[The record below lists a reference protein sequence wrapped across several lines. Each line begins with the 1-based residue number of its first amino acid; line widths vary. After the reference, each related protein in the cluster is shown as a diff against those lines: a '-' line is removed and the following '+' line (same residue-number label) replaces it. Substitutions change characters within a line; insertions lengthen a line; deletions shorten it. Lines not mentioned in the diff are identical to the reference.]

1 MGIAIRE
8 PRERARTGVQGAARA
23 RTNRRPQRAARARTN
38 SRLAHVEPRHCA
50 GHCASHWAVRTCPEP
65 PHLMWGSTTV
75 HQIAENG
82 HLKEVITEKHCVQAS
97 TPLSHVQL
105 ACCWQYCAFPHDK
118 RDVCVWN
125 IHNPILQTLE
135 LKGHH
140 QSITALAFGNHYE
153 PTLLCS
159 AAEDYV
165 IIWDV
170 EACQMRIQQ
179 GFVPRGTV
187 VGTLLGKV
195 LYLCFS
201 PDDQTLAT
209 CADNKIYV
217 LNCKQEDI
225 LAVLEGHLGAVT
237 AAEFC
242 PRQSNI
248 LISISEDRTFK
259 VWDLT
264 SNALLYQSAVLSGYP
279 LLSLCMDNRANQ
291 FITGSANGQLDVFT
305 LLDGQ
310 QCRRVLHIDLQKEQ
324 QKYCCKIQQKAR
336 SSENPDVESINS
348 LGNCKNLHYSSP
360 YLNENDLESGP
371 RAYIELPILRM
382 AHCEYLLSSLLKKD
396 SSFTPGSSSSL
407 WVGTISGLFNINL
420 ATGEID
426 ATVQFEDHLRLS
438 IQTAGSY
445 AIGSRSTNKIFCLLS
460 SMFGKHIALLEVHM
474 HELARMCLQHRN
486 EEESLSVIARTPLLP
501 NSPLNCDLKQ
511 KEKSKPVG
519 HSKTVASGIKDKPV
533 VFHTKVKSSGYT
545 SAPRVNMFTP
555 KVNPP
560 KRVSSVMKEKTS
572 CLKGITKEYPLD
584 SLAPSTLHAR
594 VVVSNQP
601 TPVCC
606 IQYSGHDGAV
616 NCVGWT
622 QNNKWL
628 LTASEDRS
636 LWIWPVHGSTPALM
650 LGTETFSKPARSAQ
664 FYYMDKFLL
673 FSSGSEF
680 QLHRYHLDT
689 SRDDIK
695 SYKKKS
701 KSRLVGKFKMAGTQE
716 ISCLS
721 AVNDFYSY
729 IVLTAG
735 TNRALEVFDLNVGRS
750 VVTVPDAHTRPVH
763 HICQNNGSVFS
774 TQPSEFYNL
783 FLTTAVTD
791 GIKLW
796 DLRTLRSVRR
806 YEGHQNRCQPCGI
819 ALSPCGRFLATGS
832 EDKCAY
838 LFELGSSNFIHK
850 LSGHTETVINLAFS
864 SSAPKLTTATLD
876 GKLQLFIP

>member
-1 MGIAIRE
+1 MGDGGRGNGF
-8 PRERARTGVQGAARA
+8 PDL
-23 RTNRRPQRAARARTN
+23 
-38 SRLAHVEPRHCA
+38 SLK
-50 GHCASHWAVRTCPEP
+50 
-65 PHLMWGSTTV
+65 MWGSTTIEQV
-75 HQIAENG
+75 AENG
-82 HLKEVITEKHCVQAS
+82 YLKEVITEKHCFQS
-97 TPLSHVQL
+97 KTPLSHIQL
-105 ACCWQYCAFPHDK
+105 ACCWQYCAFPRDK
-118 RDVCVWN
+118 RDVCVCN

-140 QSITALAFGNHYE
+140 RSITALAFGNHCE

-159 AAEDYV
+159 AAEDYI
-165 IIWDV
+165 IIWDI
-170 EACQMRIQQ
+170 EACRMRIQQ

-187 VGTLLGKV
+187 VGTLLGNV

-217 LNCKQEDI
+217 LNCKEDI

-242 PRQSNI
+242 PCQLNI
-248 LISISEDRTFK
+248 LVSISEDRTFK

-264 SNALLYQSAVLSGYP
+264 SNSLLYQSAVLSASP
-279 LLSLCMDNRANQ
+279 LLSLCMDNRTNQ
-291 FITGSANGQLDVFT
+291 FIIGSANGQLDVFT
-305 LLDGQ
+305 FLDGQ

-324 QKYCCKIQQKAR
+324 QKYYCKIQQKVR
-336 SSENPDVESINS
+336 LSENADVECMNS
-348 LGNCKNLHYSSP
+348 QSNYKNLHYSSP
-360 YLNENDLESGP
+360 YLNDLESGP
-371 RAYIELPILRM
+371 RACIELPILRM
-382 AHCEYLLSSLLKKD
+382 SHCEYLLSSLLRKD
-396 SSFTPGSSSSL
+396 SSFTSESSSSL
-407 WVGTISGLFNINL
+407 WVGTINGLFNINL

-426 ATVQFEDHLRLS
+426 ATVQFEDHLGLS

-445 AIGSRSTNKIFCLLS
+445 AIGSRNTNKIFCLLS

-474 HELARMCLQHRN
+474 HELAKMCLQNSN
-486 EEESLSVIARTPLLP
+486 EEESLSVIARSPLLP
-501 NSPLNCDLKQ
+501 TSPLNCDLKQ

-519 HSKTVASGIKDKPV
+519 HPKSVASSIKDKPV

-545 SAPRVNMFTP
+545 SAPRGNMFTP
-555 KVNPP
+555 KVNPS
-560 KRVSSVMKEKTS
+560 KRVSSVMKEKNS
-572 CLKGITKEYPLD
+572 SLKGVTKEYPLD
-584 SLAPSTLHAR
+584 SLAPSRLHAR
-594 VVVSNQP
+594 VAVSNQP

-606 IQYSGHDGAV
+606 IQYSGDGKLLAVGLADKTTLVYNSSLTGSPTVFKGHDGAV

-622 QNNKWL
+622 QNNKWF

-636 LWIWPVHGSTPALM
+636 LWIWPVHGTTPALM
-650 LGTETFSKPARSAQ
+650 LGAETFLKPARSAQ

-695 SYKKKS
+695 SYKR
-701 KSRLVGKFKMAGTQE
+701 KSRSRLIGKFKMAGTQE

-750 VVTVPDAHTRPVH
+750 VVTVPDAHARPVH
-763 HICQNNGSVFS
+763 QICQNNGSVFS
-774 TQPSEFYNL
+774 TQPSESYNL
-783 FLTTAVTD
+783 FLTTAIMD

-806 YEGHQNRCQPCGI
+806 FEGHHNRCHPCRI

-838 LFELGSSNFIHK
+838 LFEIGSNNFIHK
-850 LSGHTETVINLAFS
+850 LSGHTETVITLAFS
-864 SSAPKLTTATLD
+864 SSVPKLTTATLD
-876 GKLQLFIP
+876 GKLQLFVP

>member
-1 MGIAIRE
+1 ME
-8 PRERARTGVQGAARA
+8 CSTKM
-23 RTNRRPQRAARARTN
+23 
-38 SRLAHVEPRHCA
+38 LA
-50 GHCASHWAVRTCPEP
+50 
-65 PHLMWGSTTV
+65 STTI
-75 HQIAENG
+75 HRSAENG
-82 HLKEVITEKHCVQAS
+82 YLKEVITEKHCVQSS
-97 TPLSHVQL
+97 TPLSHIQL
-105 ACCWQYCAFPHDK
+105 ACCWKYCVFPHDK

-125 IHNPILQTLE
+125 IHNPILQSLQ

-140 QSITALAFGNHYE
+140 QAITALAFGNHQE

-159 AAEDYV
+159 AAEDYI

-170 EACQMRIQQ
+170 EACRTSIQE

-209 CADNKIYV
+209 CADDKIYV
-217 LNCKQEDI
+217 LNCKEEI
-225 LAVLEGHLGAVT
+225 LAVLEGHLGVVT

-242 PRQSNI
+242 PWQVNI
-248 LISISEDRTFK
+248 LVSISEDRTFK

-264 SNALLYQSAVLSGYP
+264 SNALLYQSAVLSGSP
-279 LLSLCMDNRANQ
+279 LLSLCMDNRPNQ

-305 LLDGQ
+305 LLDSQ

-324 QKYCCKIQQKAR
+324 QKYCSKIQQKVR
-336 SSENPDVESINS
+336 LSENSDANCINS

-360 YLNENDLESGP
+360 YLNGNDLEGGS
-371 RAYIELPILRM
+371 RACIELPILRM
-382 AHCEYLLSSLLKKD
+382 SHCGYLLSSLLKKD
-396 SSFTPGSSSSL
+396 SSITPEGCSSL
-407 WVGTISGLFNINL
+407 WIGTINGLFNINL

-426 ATVQFEDHLRLS
+426 ATVQFEDHLGLS
-438 IQTAGSY
+438 IKTAGSC
-445 AIGSRSTNKIFCLLS
+445 AIGNGSTNKIFCLIS
-460 SMFGKHIALLEVHM
+460 SMFGKDIALLEVHM
-474 HELARMCLQHRN
+474 NELAKMCLQYSN
-486 EEESLSVIARTPLLP
+486 EEESLSVIARIYLVENGL
-501 NSPLNCDLKQ
+501 DF
-511 KEKSKPVG
+511 PVMG
-519 HSKTVASGIKDKPV
+519 SLISASDMAGEEEAASSIKDKPV

-545 SAPRVNMFTP
+545 SAPRVNMFAP
-555 KVNPP
+555 KVNPS
-560 KRVSSVMKEKTS
+560 RSSNSVKKEKNS
-572 CLKGITKEYPLD
+572 SLKGVTKEYPLD
-584 SLAPSTLHAR
+584 SLAPSKLHAR
-594 VVVSNQP
+594 VAVSNQP

-606 IQYSGHDGAV
+606 IQYSGDGRLLAVGLADKSMLVYNSSLTGSPTVFKGQDGAV

-622 QNNKWL
+622 QDNKWL

-650 LGTETFSKPARSAQ
+650 LGGETFSKPARSAQ
-664 FYYMDKFLL
+664 FYYMDKFIL

-680 QLHRYHLDT
+680 QLHRYNLDI
-689 SRDDIK
+689 SRDDIR
-695 SYKKKS
+695 SYKRKS
-701 KSRLVGKFKMAGTQE
+701 KSRLVGKFKMADTQE

-750 VVTVPDAHTRPVH
+750 VVTVPDAHARPVH
-763 HICQNNGSVFS
+763 QICQNNGSVFS
-774 TQPSEFYNL
+774 TQPSESYNL
-783 FLTTAVTD
+783 FLTSAITD

-806 YEGHQNRCQPCGI
+806 YEGHHNRCHPCRI

-850 LSGHTETVINLAFS
+850 LSGHTETVIALAFS
-864 SSAPKLTTATLD
+864 PSVPKLTTATLD
-876 GKLQLFIP
+876 GKLQLFVP

>member
-1 MGIAIRE
+1 MGDGGRGNGF
-8 PRERARTGVQGAARA
+8 PDL
-23 RTNRRPQRAARARTN
+23 
-38 SRLAHVEPRHCA
+38 SLK
-50 GHCASHWAVRTCPEP
+50 
-65 PHLMWGSTTV
+65 MWGSTTIEQV
-75 HQIAENG
+75 AENG
-82 HLKEVITEKHCVQAS
+82 YLKEVITEKHCFQS
-97 TPLSHVQL
+97 KTPLSHIQL
-105 ACCWQYCAFPHDK
+105 ACCWQYCAFPRDK
-118 RDVCVWN
+118 RDVCVCN

-140 QSITALAFGNHYE
+140 RSITALAFGNHCE

-159 AAEDYV
+159 AAEDYI
-165 IIWDV
+165 IIWDI
-170 EACQMRIQQ
+170 EACRMRIQQ

-187 VGTLLGKV
+187 VGTLLGNV

-242 PRQSNI
+242 PCQLNI
-248 LISISEDRTFK
+248 LVSISEDRTFK

-264 SNALLYQSAVLSGYP
+264 SNSLLYQSAVLSASP
-279 LLSLCMDNRANQ
+279 LLSLCMDNRTNQ
-291 FITGSANGQLDVFT
+291 FIIGSANGQLDVFT
-305 LLDGQ
+305 FLDGQ

-324 QKYCCKIQQKAR
+324 QKYYCKIQQKVR
-336 SSENPDVESINS
+336 LSENADVECMNS
-348 LGNCKNLHYSSP
+348 QSNYKNLHYSSP
-360 YLNENDLESGP
+360 YLNDLESGP
-371 RAYIELPILRM
+371 RACIELPILRM
-382 AHCEYLLSSLLKKD
+382 SHCEYLLSSLLRKD
-396 SSFTPGSSSSL
+396 SSFTSESSSSL
-407 WVGTISGLFNINL
+407 WVGTINGLFNINL

-426 ATVQFEDHLRLS
+426 ATVQFEDHLGLS

-445 AIGSRSTNKIFCLLS
+445 AIGSRNTNKIFCLLS

-474 HELARMCLQHRN
+474 HELAKMCLQNSN
-486 EEESLSVIARTPLLP
+486 EEESLSVIARSPLLP
-501 NSPLNCDLKQ
+501 TSPLNCDLKQ

-519 HSKTVASGIKDKPV
+519 HPKSASSIKDKPV

-545 SAPRVNMFTP
+545 SAPRGNMFTP
-555 KVNPP
+555 KVNPS
-560 KRVSSVMKEKTS
+560 KRVSSVMKEKNS
-572 CLKGITKEYPLD
+572 SLKGVTKEYPLD
-584 SLAPSTLHAR
+584 SLAPSRLHAR
-594 VVVSNQP
+594 VAVSNQP

-606 IQYSGHDGAV
+606 IQYSGDGKLLAVGLADKTTLVYNSSLTGSPTVFKGHDGAV

-622 QNNKWL
+622 QNNKWF

-636 LWIWPVHGSTPALM
+636 LWIWPVHGTTPALM
-650 LGTETFSKPARSAQ
+650 LGAETFLKPARSAQ

-695 SYKKKS
+695 SYKR
-701 KSRLVGKFKMAGTQE
+701 KSRSRLIGKFKMAGTQE

-750 VVTVPDAHTRPVH
+750 VVTVPDAHARPVH
-763 HICQNNGSVFS
+763 QICQNNGSVFS
-774 TQPSEFYNL
+774 TQPSESYNL
-783 FLTTAVTD
+783 FLTTAIMD

-806 YEGHQNRCQPCGI
+806 FEGHHNRCHPCRI

-838 LFELGSSNFIHK
+838 LFEIGSNNFIHK
-850 LSGHTETVINLAFS
+850 LSGHTETVITLAFS
-864 SSAPKLTTATLD
+864 SSVPKLTTATLD
-876 GKLQLFIP
+876 GKLQLFVP

>member
-1 MGIAIRE
+1 MLTEYETRM
-8 PRERARTGVQGAARA
+8 
-23 RTNRRPQRAARARTN
+23 
-38 SRLAHVEPRHCA
+38 
-50 GHCASHWAVRTCPEP
+50 WAK
-65 PHLMWGSTTV
+65 TTI
-75 HQIAENG
+75 HQNAENG
-82 HLKEVITEKHCVQAS
+82 YLKEVITEKHCVQS
-97 TPLSHVQL
+97 NTPLSHIQL
-105 ACCWQYCAFPHDK
+105 ACCWKYCAFPHDK

-140 QSITALAFGNHYE
+140 QSITALTFGNHYE

-159 AAEDYV
+159 AAEDYI

-170 EACQMRIQQ
+170 EACQMKIQE
-179 GFVPRGTV
+179 GSVPRGTV

-195 LYLCFS
+195 LYICFS

-209 CADNKIYV
+209 CADDKIYV
-217 LNCKQEDI
+217 LNSKQEDI
-225 LAVLEGHLGAVT
+225 LAILEGHLGMVT

-242 PRQSNI
+242 PWQLNI

-264 SNALLYQSAVLSGYP
+264 SNALLYQSAVLSGSP

-305 LLDGQ
+305 LLNRQ
-310 QCRRVLHIDLQKEQ
+310 QCRRVLHIDLRKEQ
-324 QKYCCKIQQKAR
+324 QKYYCKIQQKVR
-336 SSENPDVESINS
+336 LSENADVEYINS
-348 LGNCKNLHYSSP
+348 LSNCKNLHYSSP
-360 YLNENDLESGP
+360 YLNGNDLERGP
-371 RAYIELPILRM
+371 HACIELPILRM
-382 AHCEYLLSSLLKKD
+382 SHCEYLLSGLLKKD
-396 SSFTPGSSSSL
+396 SSFTPEGSSSL
-407 WVGTISGLFNINL
+407 WVGTINGLFNINL

-426 ATVQFEDHLRLS
+426 ATVQFEDHLGLS

-445 AIGSRSTNKIFCLLS
+445 AIGSSSTNKIFCLLS

-474 HELARMCLQHRN
+474 HKLAKMCLQSRN
-486 EEESLSVIARTPLLP
+486 EEESLSIIARSPLLP
-501 NSPLNCDLKQ
+501 TSPLNCDLQQ
-511 KEKSKPVG
+511 KEKSKLAG
-519 HSKTVASGIKDKPV
+519 HSKAGDGKLLAVGLADCSMLVYNSSLTGPPTVFK
-533 VFHTKVKSSGYT
+533 GY
-545 SAPRVNMFTP
+545 
-555 KVNPP
+555 
-560 KRVSSVMKEKTS
+560 
-572 CLKGITKEYPLD
+572 
-584 SLAPSTLHAR
+584 
-594 VVVSNQP
+594 
-601 TPVCC
+601 
-606 IQYSGHDGAV
+606 DGAV

-650 LGTETFSKPARSAQ
+650 LGRETLSKPAQSAQ

-680 QLHRYHLDT
+680 QLHQYHLDT

-695 SYKKKS
+695 SYKRKS

-735 TNRALEVFDLNVGRS
+735 TNHALEVFDLNVGQS
-750 VVTVPDAHTRPVH
+750 VVTVPDAHARPVH
-763 HICQNNGSVFS
+763 QICQNNGSVFS
-774 TQPSEFYNL
+774 TQPSESYNL
-783 FLTTAVTD
+783 FLTTAITD

-806 YEGHQNRCQPCGI
+806 YEGHHNRCHPCRI

-850 LSGHTETVINLAFS
+850 LSGHTETVITLAFNS
-864 SSAPKLTTATLD
+864 SVPKPCFGQLDAITCITIVKAT
-876 GKLQLFIP
+876 

>member
-1 MGIAIRE
+1 MGDGGRGNGF
-8 PRERARTGVQGAARA
+8 PDL
-23 RTNRRPQRAARARTN
+23 
-38 SRLAHVEPRHCA
+38 SLK
-50 GHCASHWAVRTCPEP
+50 
-65 PHLMWGSTTV
+65 MWGSTTIEQV
-75 HQIAENG
+75 AENG
-82 HLKEVITEKHCVQAS
+82 YLKEVITEKHCFQS
-97 TPLSHVQL
+97 KTPLSHIQL
-105 ACCWQYCAFPHDK
+105 ACCWQYCAFPRDK
-118 RDVCVWN
+118 RDVCVCN

-140 QSITALAFGNHYE
+140 RSITALAFGNHCE

-159 AAEDYV
+159 AAEDYI
-165 IIWDV
+165 IIWDI
-170 EACQMRIQQ
+170 EACRMRIQQ

-187 VGTLLGKV
+187 VGTLLGNV

-242 PRQSNI
+242 PCQLNI
-248 LISISEDRTFK
+248 LVSISEDRTFK

-264 SNALLYQSAVLSGYP
+264 SNSLLYQSAVLSASP
-279 LLSLCMDNRANQ
+279 LLSLCMDNRTNQ
-291 FITGSANGQLDVFT
+291 FIIGSANGQLDVFT
-305 LLDGQ
+305 FLDGQ

-324 QKYCCKIQQKAR
+324 QKYYCKIQQKVR
-336 SSENPDVESINS
+336 LSENADVECMNS
-348 LGNCKNLHYSSP
+348 QSNYKNLHYSSP
-360 YLNENDLESGP
+360 YLNDLESGP
-371 RAYIELPILRM
+371 RACIELPILRM
-382 AHCEYLLSSLLKKD
+382 SHCEYLLSSLLRKD
-396 SSFTPGSSSSL
+396 SSFTSESSSSL
-407 WVGTISGLFNINL
+407 WVGTINGLFNINL

-426 ATVQFEDHLRLS
+426 ATVQFEDHLGLS

-445 AIGSRSTNKIFCLLS
+445 AIGSRNTNKIFCLLS

-474 HELARMCLQHRN
+474 HELAKMCLQNSN
-486 EEESLSVIARTPLLP
+486 EEESLSVIARSPLLP
-501 NSPLNCDLKQ
+501 TSPLNCDLKQ

-519 HSKTVASGIKDKPV
+519 HPKSGDGKLLAVGLADKTTLVYNSSLTGSPT
-533 VFHTKVKSSGYT
+533 VFK
-545 SAPRVNMFTP
+545 
-555 KVNPP
+555 
-560 KRVSSVMKEKTS
+560 
-572 CLKGITKEYPLD
+572 
-584 SLAPSTLHAR
+584 
-594 VVVSNQP
+594 
-601 TPVCC
+601 
-606 IQYSGHDGAV
+606 GHDGAV

-622 QNNKWL
+622 QNNKWF

-636 LWIWPVHGSTPALM
+636 LWIWPVHGTTPALM
-650 LGTETFSKPARSAQ
+650 LGAETFLKPARSAQ

-695 SYKKKS
+695 SYKR
-701 KSRLVGKFKMAGTQE
+701 KSRSRLIGKFKMAGTQE

-750 VVTVPDAHTRPVH
+750 VVTVPDAHARPVH
-763 HICQNNGSVFS
+763 QICQNNGSVFS
-774 TQPSEFYNL
+774 TQPSESYNL
-783 FLTTAVTD
+783 FLTTAIMD

-806 YEGHQNRCQPCGI
+806 FEGHHNRCHPCRI

-838 LFELGSSNFIHK
+838 LFEIGSNNFIHK
-850 LSGHTETVINLAFS
+850 LSGHTETVITLAFS
-864 SSAPKLTTATLD
+864 SSVPKLTTATLD
-876 GKLQLFIP
+876 GKLQLFVP